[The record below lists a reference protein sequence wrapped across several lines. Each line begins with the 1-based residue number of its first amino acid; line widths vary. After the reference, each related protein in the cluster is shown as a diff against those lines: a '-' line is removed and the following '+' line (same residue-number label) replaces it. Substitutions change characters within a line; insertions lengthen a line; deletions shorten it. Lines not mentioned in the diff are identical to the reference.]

1 MSYLEIEKVIGR
13 EIIDSRGNPT
23 VEAEV
28 WLADGT
34 IGRGAA
40 PSGASTGE
48 FEALE
53 LRDGDKSRFGG
64 KGVSKAVENIN
75 TTINEALVGMDASD
89 IYAVDAAMLKA
100 DGTKDKSNLGANAIL
115 AVSTAA
121 ARAAA
126 ISLDVPLYRFLGGVS
141 GNKLPVPMMNI
152 LNGGAHAA
160 NTVDVQEFMIM
171 PAGAPSFKEGLRW
184 CTEVFHAL
192 QALLKSKG
200 LATSVGDEGGFAPDL
215 ASDEEAIQYIL
226 EAIEKAGYVPGKDF
240 VLAMDAASS
249 EWKGSKKGEYKLP
262 KCGKVFTSEELV
274 EHWKQLVEKYPIY
287 SIEDGLDEED
297 WEGWQH
303 MTKELGGKVQ
313 LVGDD
318 LFVTNTERLSKGIS
332 LGCGNSI
339 LIKLNQIGSV
349 SETLEAIKMAHKAGY
364 TAIASHRSG
373 ETEDTTI
380 ADLAVALNTC
390 QIKTGA
396 PSRSERVA
404 KYNQLLRIEEELGGA
419 AQYPGFGAFLI
430 KKYITGN
437 NLRARQKA
445 CGRGGAE
452 SRPYAFVEKIVRFW
466 RKKLCKI
473 SVMLPRQ
480 HTQTLIFWYSIFAGW
495 ENPAVHNLKEVHNDR
510 FQTVGRL

>member
-1 MSYLEIEKVIGR
+1 MAYLEIEKVVGR
-13 EIIDSRGNPT
+13 EILDSRGNPT

-28 WLADGT
+28 TLIDGT
-34 IGRGAA
+34 VSRGTA

-53 LRDGDKSRFGG
+53 LRDGDKSRYLG

-75 TTINEALVGMDASD
+75 TVINDTITGMDASD
-89 IYAVDAAMLKA
+89 IYAVDKAMIEA

-115 AVSTAA
+115 AVSIAT

-126 ISLDVPLYRFLGGVS
+126 TALDIPLYRFLGGIS
-141 GNKLPVPMMNI
+141 GNRLPVPMMNI

-171 PAGAPSFKEGLRW
+171 PVGAPSFKECLRW
-184 CTEVFHAL
+184 CAEVFHAL
-192 QALLKSKG
+192 AALLKSKG

-226 EAIEKAGYVPGKDF
+226 EAVKNAGYEPGKDF
-240 VLAMDAASS
+240 MIAMDAASS
-249 EWKGSKKGEYKLP
+249 EWKGSKKGEYVLP
-262 KCGKVFTSEELV
+262 KAGTKFTSAELI
-274 EHWKQLVEKYPIY
+274 EHWKKLVEKYPII
-287 SIEDGLDEED
+287 SIEDALDEED
-297 WEGWQH
+297 WEGWQQL
-303 MTKELGGKVQ
+303 TKELGDKVQ

-318 LFVTNTERLSKGIS
+318 LFVTNTERLAKGIE

-349 SETLEAIKMAHKAGY
+349 SETLDAIKMAHKAGY
-364 TAIASHRSG
+364 TAISSHRSG
-373 ETEDTTI
+373 ETADTTI

-404 KYNQLLRIEEELGGA
+404 KYNQLLRIEEELGDSA
-419 AQYPGFGAFLI
+419 VYPQMKAFNV
-430 KKYITGN
+430 KK
-437 NLRARQKA
+437 
-445 CGRGGAE
+445 
-452 SRPYAFVEKIVRFW
+452 
-466 RKKLCKI
+466 
-473 SVMLPRQ
+473 
-480 HTQTLIFWYSIFAGW
+480 
-495 ENPAVHNLKEVHNDR
+495 
-510 FQTVGRL
+510 

>member
-1 MSYLEIEKVIGR
+1 MKHLSIEKVIGR
-13 EIIDSRGNPT
+13 EIIDSRGSPT

-28 WLADGT
+28 YLADGT

-53 LRDGDKSRFGG
+53 LRDGDKERFGG
-64 KGVSKAVENIN
+64 KGVSKAVNNIN
-75 TTINEALVGMDASD
+75 TVINDVLKGVDASD

-115 AVSTAA
+115 AVSIASC
-121 ARAAA
+121 RAAA
-126 ISLDVPLYRFLGGVS
+126 TALEIPLYRFLGGVN
-141 GNKLPVPMMNI
+141 GNRLPVPMMNI

-171 PAGAPSFKEGLRW
+171 PAGAESFREGLRW

-192 QALLKSKG
+192 AALLKSRG

-215 ASDEEAIQYIL
+215 GSDEEAIECIL
-226 EAIEKAGYVPGKDF
+226 EAIRKAGYEPGKDF

-249 EWKGSKKGEYKLP
+249 EWKGEKKGEYILP
-262 KCGKVFTSEELV
+262 KCGRKYTSAELV
-274 EHWKQLVEKYPIY
+274 EHWKKLCEKYPIY

-297 WEGWQH
+297 WEGWQVL
-303 MTKELGGKVQ
+303 TRELGGKVQ

-349 SETLEAIKMAHKAGY
+349 SETLEAIKMAHNAGY
-364 TAIASHRSG
+364 TAVTSHRSG

-404 KYNQLLRIEEELGGA
+404 KYNQLLRIEEELGA
-419 AQYPGFGAFLI
+419 SAVYPGKKAFHI
-430 KKYITGN
+430 
-437 NLRARQKA
+437 
-445 CGRGGAE
+445 
-452 SRPYAFVEKIVRFW
+452 SR
-466 RKKLCKI
+466 
-473 SVMLPRQ
+473 
-480 HTQTLIFWYSIFAGW
+480 
-495 ENPAVHNLKEVHNDR
+495 
-510 FQTVGRL
+510 